1 MNPKASFFDACA
13 ERWDREEAPDIQA
26 KLVRVVELS
35 RLAPGSRVLDVGTGT
50 GVLIPCLLE
59 RIGPEG
65 SVVAIDI
72 SAAMLEKA
80 RAKCQSEQVRFEL
93 ADIHCTGMP
102 DAGFDAVFCNAVFP
116 HFDDKPLAL
125 AECARL
131 LRPGGVLTISHP
143 IGREAVNRIHAEA
156 GGAVGED
163 RIPPNG
169 QIQAWLKEAGFSQVE
184 VVDERE
190 FHFIRA
196 VKSGTP

>member
-1 MNPKASFFDACA
+1 MSSKASFFDACA
-13 ERWDREEAPDIQA
+13 ERWDREESPDMQA
-26 KLVRVVELS
+26 RLQRVVDLS
-35 RLAPGSRVLDVGTGT
+35 ELAPRARVLDVGTGT
-50 GVLIPCLLE
+50 GVLVPHLVA

-72 SAAMLEKA
+72 STAMLEKA
-80 RAKCQSEQVRFEL
+80 RAKHASPQVRFVL
-93 ADIHCTGMP
+93 ADIHRTGMP
-102 DAGFDAVFCNAVFP
+102 DASFDAVFCNAVFP

-131 LRPGGVLTISHP
+131 LRPGGLLTISHP
-143 IGREAVNRIHAEA
+143 VGREAVNRIHAEA

-169 QIQAWLKEAGFSQVE
+169 QIIAWLEEAGFIQVE

-190 FHFIRA
+190 FHFIKA
-196 VKSGTP
+196 VKNGRP